1 MQKLKSL
8 SDRLNYALD
17 LLGTRKADLARA
29 IDVKPQVIQ
38 FLCSSNTQ
46 SSRFTFEIA
55 MALGLNSRWLA
66 TGEGERFVADDPKY
80 KIINEFQRIPVIPP
94 EKLITFLRE
103 NHMEDESISTWVA
116 ISCHDQNVFAFKMQ
130 DASMEPFLPLN
141 SILLIE
147 KIPESYSP
155 KPNDIVLVFSKKYAS
170 IMVRK
175 IISEKN
181 KIVLHPCNMELFKAI
196 EFTSDQVILGLI
208 KECHF
213 KINGG

>member
-8 SDRLNYALD
+8 SDRLNHALD
-17 LLGTRKADLARA
+17 LLGTRKVDLARA

-66 TGEGERFVADDPKY
+66 TGEGEMFVADDPKY
-80 KIINEFQRIPVIPP
+80 KIVNEFQRIPVIPS
-94 EKLITFLRE
+94 EKLITFLRD
-103 NHMEDESISTWVA
+103 NHIEDESISTWIA
-116 ISCHDQNVFAFKMQ
+116 ISYHDQNIFAFKIQ

-155 KPNDIVLVFSKKYAS
+155 RQNDIVLVFSKKYAS

-175 IISEKN
+175 ITSEKN
-181 KIVLHPCNMELFKAI
+181 KIVLHPCNVELFKAI

-208 KECHF
+208 RECHF
-213 KINGG
+213 KINGS